1 MLISVPRVPRST
13 MNKWVIRVLVG
24 LALLAFTLVA
34 SGVWLGSVCTHRDD
48 PVRNSETG
56 ARIMRMA
63 VQQWQAAH
71 NESSCPSMAQLVVEK
86 QLDPGQATVDSWNRA
101 FRLTC
106 TADDVIV
113 TSAGADGAFGSVD
126 DVVVPRRGAQ

>member
-1 MLISVPRVPRST
+1 
-13 MNKWVIRVLVG
+13 MNKWLIRVLVG
-24 LALLAFTLVA
+24 LALLVLTLVA
-34 SGVWLGSVCTHRDD
+34 SGVWLGSVCTYRDD
-48 PVRNSETG
+48 PVRNSETA
-56 ARIMRMA
+56 ARIMRAA

-71 NESSCPSMAQLVVEK
+71 SESSCPSMAQLVVEK
-86 QLDPGQATVDSWNRA
+86 QLDPGQSTVDPWDRA